1 MIAAIGFD
9 GDDTLWHNETIFS
22 MTQERFRDLLVRYVP
37 EAGVDEHLVAR
48 ERANLRLFGYG
59 VKGFMLSMIETAIEV
74 TRERI
79 SAGDIQ
85 RIIDF
90 GKTMLDH
97 PVELLDGVGEVID
110 ALRGRYPLFLITK
123 GDLFDQESKIAR
135 SGLAEKFER
144 IEIVSEKDEATYA
157 QILQR
162 ARVAPDRFLMV
173 GNSMRSDI
181 LPVLGIGGLAVHI
194 PYHITWEHEVAP
206 PPPGPHD
213 GLTVL
218 DRIRD
223 LPDCIG
229 I

>member
-1 MIAAIGFD
+1 MPAAIGFD

-22 MTQERFRDLLVRYVP
+22 MTQDRFRDLMVRYVP
-37 EAGVDEHLVAR
+37 ETEVDDRLIAR

-74 TRERI
+74 TGERI

-97 PVELLDGVGEVID
+97 PVELLDGVEETID
-110 ALRGRYPLFLITK
+110 RLARRFPLYLITK

-135 SGLAEKFER
+135 SGLAERFQR

-157 QILQR
+157 QVLER
-162 ARVAPDRFLMV
+162 AGIAPGDFLMV
-173 GNSMRSDI
+173 GNSVRSDI
-181 LPVLGIGGLAVHI
+181 LPVLAIGGRAVHI
-194 PYHITWEHEVAP
+194 PYHITWAHEVVP
-206 PPPGPHD
+206 MPDPQP

-218 DRIRD
+218 DSIRD
-223 LPDCIG
+223 LPGHLPD
-229 I
+229 